1 MGSVFSSALLLPAV
15 AMAVFGFVV
24 PRLWARVLPEGV
36 APLMLNA
43 FLSTLVLF
51 LLSAALFL
59 VLYAGQGVRL
69 TDALSLGVVS
79 AIVYFSRLGLASAII
94 WGPILVLSVAGL
106 PRKWVKETW

>member
-1 MGSVFSSALLLPAV
+1 MNGLFSNSLLLPAV
-15 AMAVFGFVV
+15 VLAVCAFVV

-36 APLMLNA
+36 GPLMLNA

-69 TDALSLGVVS
+69 SDVLSLGVVS
-79 AIVYFSRLGLASAII
+79 AIVYFGQLGLASAII

-106 PRKWVKETW
+106 PRRWVKETW

>member
-1 MGSVFSSALLLPAV
+1 
-15 AMAVFGFVV
+15 
-24 PRLWARVLPEGV
+24 
-36 APLMLNA
+36 MLNA

-51 LLSAALFL
+51 LLSAILFL

-79 AIVYFSRLGLASAII
+79 AIVYFGRLGLASAII

-106 PRKWVKETW
+106 PRRWVKETW